1 MTDARAA
8 LAKTRV
14 AMAAILRRGLKR
26 PLSSQINRYRRAIW
40 KPRRPEWMEAKA
52 GAAAAV
58 LAFCA
63 AFWLTACTSD
73 RPDPIFLQLRWC
85 VMEGSSET
93 GGAKPGDL
101 VTTHGPDGEAL
112 LRANDI
118 WPPGA
123 GVGLFSVVVERGGV
137 KGIPMI
143 RDPDMFQDPAEN
155 TGDIDA
161 PGGDPFESQQAA
173 LECHR
178 AWRALDPEM
187 EGPVVV
193 TVRRFVHAGQT
204 LAGASRPANDFWV
217 SPAPGDNQRG
227 DDLCGEPRHLS
238 SEDVFEIDGSSSTHN
253 DVGWVIISQPDQF
266 SNLDHRARSL
276 AHELGHVL
284 SLGHGNGIDDN
295 SDGEQVGV
303 PGPRRFDQYCD
314 ALGSTTENGINVPK
328 EDLGSP
334 GLECKSLMHGNAS
347 CPELTALQVEQA
359 RAAASV
365 MPGCNGRPCKK

>member
-1 MTDARAA
+1 MSAGAVIEDGP
-8 LAKTRV
+8 
-14 AMAAILRRGLKR
+14 IRR
-26 PLSSQINRYRRAIW
+26 
-40 KPRRPEWMEAKA
+40 AKA

-63 AFWLTACTSD
+63 AFWLTACTSSPD
-73 RPDPIFLQLRWC
+73 SPDPIFLQLRWC

-101 VTTHGPDGEAL
+101 VTTHRPDGDAL
-112 LRANDI
+112 LRASEI
-118 WPPGA
+118 WGQTGA
-123 GVGLFSVVVERGGV
+123 GVGFVSVVVERGGV
-137 KGIPMI
+137 KGIPVI
-143 RDPDMFQDPAEN
+143 RDPDTFQDPAEN

-161 PGGDPFESQQAA
+161 PGGDPIESREAA

-204 LAGASRPANDFWV
+204 LAGASRPAFALWV
-217 SPAPGDNQRG
+217 SRGPGVNQRG

-238 SEDVFEIDGSSSTHN
+238 SEDVFEIDGSSLTHV
-253 DVGWVIISQPDQF
+253 DVGWVIISQPSQF

-295 SDGEQVGV
+295 SDGEQDGV
-303 PGPRRFDQYCD
+303 PGPRRFHQYCD
-314 ALGSTTENGINVPK
+314 PLGSTTENGIDVPR

-334 GLECKSLMHGNAS
+334 GLECTSLMHGNAS

-365 MPGCNGRPCKK
+365 MPGCNGVPCKK